1 MHRVK
6 CLTDNLQTTVQ
17 ILSCNTS
24 YVKSEYKAS
33 QELVGFL
40 WCFERLFVKT
50 VAGRQRFNVLSALN
64 AVTYE
69 LIHELLTVS
78 NETCINDQSIC
89 DLLHRMA
96 AQGLSLPITL
106 VLDKARYQKCVMIM
120 EFTQSLNIELLYLTA
135 CSPNL
140 NLIERLWKFV
150 RKQCLSSIYHSDFQK
165 FKRAIIACLDQC
177 HRTYKRD
184 LDSLLTLWFQSFKKV
199 KPVP

>member
-1 MHRVK
+1 
-6 CLTDNLQTTVQ
+6 
-17 ILSCNTS
+17 LSCNTS